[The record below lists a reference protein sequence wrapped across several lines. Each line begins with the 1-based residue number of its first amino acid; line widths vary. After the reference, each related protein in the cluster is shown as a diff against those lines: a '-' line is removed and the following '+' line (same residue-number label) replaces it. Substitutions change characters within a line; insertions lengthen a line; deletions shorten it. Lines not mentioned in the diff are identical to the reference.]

1 MRQKPGM
8 KRYICWTIFLSL
20 FFLIS
25 CQKPQDDLDVAK
37 QFHPEDKYFKASLV
51 SLHFVVETSP
61 ITRTDST
68 FAQLVQEQ
76 RLPTNAQGCD
86 DGIYSGGSP
95 YDAFDYKHIVKLKIK
110 DEKIISV
117 DYNEIKKN
125 GLGKQEDEEYCREM
139 SVTGTTPAIA
149 YPLYE
154 SQLMDKQDI
163 MKIDAVTG
171 ATYSLYRF
179 RYAVMIALIKAN
191 LGVVG

>member
-1 MRQKPGM
+1 M
-8 KRYICWTIFLSL
+8 
-20 FFLIS
+20 
-25 CQKPQDDLDVAK
+25 DVAK
-37 QFHPEDKYFKASLV
+37 QFRPEDKYFKASLV

-61 ITRTDST
+61 IARTDST

-76 RLPTNAQGCD
+76 GLPTNAQGCD
-86 DGIYSGGSP
+86 DGIYSGESP

-110 DEKIISV
+110 DEKIISI
-117 DYNEIKKN
+117 DYNEVRKD
-125 GLGKQEDEEYCREM
+125 GLGKQEDEVYCREM